1 MDPSGASLPPTQTTV
16 EDVSP
21 RLPKSLNRVIWILL
35 AFMALCIARAIVSQ
49 NMNYID
55 LQKYAHLQE
64 ASPFQERILMA
75 FVLRA
80 AEDSHSV
87 LRVYDALFHKTV
99 DTPEDF
105 AVMVVDCVCLLLM
118 LPVTVALRRCFQPSP
133 RTTWLAPLMMLL
145 VVAFT
150 YVVHY
155 EQRFTMP
162 YDQLSLLLYSVGLLV
177 ILRRRGWLLLL
188 VLAVATPNRET
199 VVFLFPVWFWL
210 EWREGRR
217 ISAVAFSVA
226 GLAVWWAWRLEIT
239 HFLHLGHQHYD
250 LPWRNNLVS
259 IFVPV
264 HWPQV
269 VDIFAFLAV
278 PMWMLRHYV
287 KDPRLKD
294 LWLATAPFIIAALLV
309 GVWREN
315 RIFGELSAIIG
326 LTFALQLEQVLA
338 CKDAAG
344 DALSRTAS

>member
-1 MDPSGASLPPTQTTV
+1 MPPSQTTV

-21 RLPKSLNRVIWILL
+21 RLPKSLSLVIWILL

-80 AEDSHSV
+80 ADGSHAV

-118 LPVTVALRRCFQPSP
+118 LPVTVALRRCFQPPP

-162 YDQLSLLLYSVGLLV
+162 YDQLSLLLYSVGLLA
-177 ILRRRGWLLLL
+177 ILRRNGWLLLL

-199 VVFLFPVWFWL
+199 VVFLIPVWFWL

-217 ISAVAFSVA
+217 MSAMAFSVA
-226 GLAVWWAWRLEIT
+226 GLAVWMGVAARDHPLPPLRTPALRSSLAQQFGFNLCAGALAAGGRYIRLPRGPHVDASPLRE
-239 HFLHLGHQHYD
+239 
-250 LPWRNNLVS
+250 RS
-259 IFVPV
+259 A
-264 HWPQV
+264 PQ
-269 VDIFAFLAV
+269 
-278 PMWMLRHYV
+278 R
-287 KDPRLKD
+287 
-294 LWLATAPFIIAALLV
+294 
-309 GVWREN
+309 
-315 RIFGELSAIIG
+315 S
-326 LTFALQLEQVLA
+326 LA
-338 CKDAAG
+338 CHRAFYHRGAARRRV
-344 DALSRTAS
+344 A

>member
-1 MDPSGASLPPTQTTV
+1 METSGASLPPSQANF
-16 EDVSP
+16 EDASS
-21 RLPKSLNRVIWILL
+21 RLPKSLNLVIWILL
-35 AFMALCIARAIVSQ
+35 VFMAMCIGRAVVSQ
-49 NMNYID
+49 NMNLLD
-55 LQKYAHLQE
+55 LKSYAHLQE
-64 ASPFQERILMA
+64 PSPYQDRILMA

-80 AEDSHSV
+80 AEDSRPV

-105 AVMVVDCVCLLLM
+105 AVMVVDCICLLLM
-118 LPVTVALRRCFQPSP
+118 LPVTVALRRSFQPEP
-133 RTTWLAPLMMLL
+133 RTTWLAPVMMLL

-162 YDQLSLLLYSVGLLV
+162 YDMLSLLLYNVGLLA
-177 ILRRRGWLLLL
+177 ILRRNGWLFLA

-199 VVFLFPVWFWL
+199 VVFLIPVWFWL

-217 ISAVAFSVA
+217 TSAAAFSVA
-226 GLAVWWAWRLEIT
+226 GLAVWLAWRLEIT
-239 HFLHLGHQHYD
+239 HFLHRGHQQYEF
-250 LPWRNNLVS
+250 PWRNNLVS

-269 VDIFAFLAV
+269 VAIFAFLAA
-278 PMWMLRHYV
+278 PMWMLRHFV
-287 KDPRLKD
+287 RDRRLKD
-294 LWLATAPFIIAALLV
+294 VWLATVPFIVAALIL

-326 LTFALQLEQVLA
+326 VTFALQLEQVLA
-338 CKDAAG
+338 SRNAIES
-344 DALSRTAS
+344 LS

>member
-1 MDPSGASLPPTQTTV
+1 MNPPGASLPPSQATL

-21 RLPKSLNRVIWILL
+21 RLPKSLNLVIWILL
-35 AFMALCIARAIVSQ
+35 VFMAMCIGRAIVSQ

-80 AEDSHSV
+80 AEDSRPV

-118 LPVTVALRRCFQPSP
+118 LPVTVALRRCFQPPP
-133 RTTWLAPLMMLL
+133 RTTWLAPLLMLL

-162 YDQLSLLLYSVGLLV
+162 YDQLSLLLYSVGLLA
-177 ILRRRGWLLLL
+177 ILRRNGWLLLL
-188 VLAVATPNRET
+188 VLAAATPNRET
-199 VVFLFPVWFWL
+199 VVFLVPVWFWL
-210 EWREGRR
+210 EWRGGRR
-217 ISAVAFSVA
+217 TSAVAFSVA
-226 GLAVWWAWRLEIT
+226 GLAVWWAWRLEISR
-239 HFLHLGHQHYD
+239 FLHLAHQHYD
-250 LPWRNNLVS
+250 LPWHNNLVS
-259 IFVPV
+259 IIVPV

-269 VDIFAFLAV
+269 VAIFAFLAV

-294 LWLATAPFIIAALLV
+294 LWVATVPFIVAALLV

-315 RIFGELSAIIG
+315 RIFGELSALIG
-326 LTFALQLEQVLA
+326 LTFALQLEQ
-338 CKDAAG
+338 
-344 DALSRTAS
+344 ALSYKTVGEALPRTRS

>member
-1 MDPSGASLPPTQTTV
+1 LPPSQATF
-16 EDVSP
+16 EDGPS
-21 RLPKSLNRVIWILL
+21 RLPKSLSLVIWILL
-35 AFMALCIARAIVSQ
+35 AFMAICIGRAVVSQ

-55 LQKYAHLQE
+55 LKKYAHLQE

-80 AEDSHSV
+80 AEDSRPV

-118 LPVTVALRRCFQPSP
+118 LPVTAALRRSFQPGP

-162 YDQLSLLLYSVGLLV
+162 YDLLSLLLYNLGLLA
-177 ILRRRGWLLLL
+177 ILRRNGWLLLA
-188 VLAVATPNRET
+188 VLAIATPNRET
-199 VVFLFPVWFWL
+199 VVFLIPVWFWL
-210 EWREGRR
+210 EWRDGRR
-217 ISAVAFSVA
+217 SPAVAFSVA
-226 GLAVWWAWRLEIT
+226 GLAVWLAWRLEIA
-239 HFLHLGHQHYD
+239 HFLHLAHPNYD
-250 LPWRNNLVS
+250 LPWRNNMVS
-259 IFVPV
+259 IIVPV
-264 HWPQV
+264 HWPQL

-294 LWLATAPFIIAALLV
+294 LWLATVPFIVAALLV

-315 RIFGELSAIIG
+315 RIFGELSAMVG

-338 CKDAAG
+338 YKSVEES
-344 DALSRTAS
+344 LP